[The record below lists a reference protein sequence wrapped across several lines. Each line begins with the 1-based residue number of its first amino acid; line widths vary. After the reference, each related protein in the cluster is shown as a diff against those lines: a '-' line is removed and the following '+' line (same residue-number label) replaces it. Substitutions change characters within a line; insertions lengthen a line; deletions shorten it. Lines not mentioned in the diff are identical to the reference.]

1 MNPPAD
7 RLNSATPNSDRMLAP
22 AENSKQIICFVAT
35 LLSAA
40 HKYHIYL
47 SCRTSISISKLE
59 NNYDVNPKP
68 IHTALLYRP
77 QSLYNCSN
85 LQVDMAERP
94 SSEADDAPHSRD
106 SPKRWGSTK
115 AISRQGARRLS
126 PAVTGE
132 FKCRPGT
139 VGLHHLNR
147 RSPVVLLDELVIT
160 RWSSGWFDGQTR
172 SNRRLR

>member
-59 NNYDVNPKP
+59 NNYDINPNQYTQHSYTDHNLS
-68 IHTALLYRP
+68 ITALIYRWTW
-77 QSLYNCSN
+77 QSALLARQTTHPTRETAPKDEVQPRLSRAK
-85 LQVDMAERP
+85 VR
-94 SSEADDAPHSRD
+94 DDSH
-106 SPKRWGSTK
+106 
-115 AISRQGARRLS
+115 RLS
-126 PAVTGE
+126 PANSNVD
-132 FKCRPGT
+132 R
-139 VGLHHLNR
+139 
-147 RSPVVLLDELVIT
+147 ELSVSTI
-160 RWSSGWFDGQTR
+160 
-172 SNRRLR
+172 

>member
-59 NNYDVNPKP
+59 NNYDINPNQYTQHSYTDHNLSITGKWQS
-68 IHTALLYRP
+68 ALLARQTTHP
-77 QSLYNCSN
+77 TRETARKDEVQPRLSRAN
-85 LQVDMAERP
+85 VR
-94 SSEADDAPHSRD
+94 DDSH
-106 SPKRWGSTK
+106 
-115 AISRQGARRLS
+115 RLS
-126 PAVTGE
+126 PANSNVD
-132 FKCRPGT
+132 R
-139 VGLHHLNR
+139 
-147 RSPVVLLDELVIT
+147 ELSVSTI
-160 RWSSGWFDGQTR
+160 
-172 SNRRLR
+172 